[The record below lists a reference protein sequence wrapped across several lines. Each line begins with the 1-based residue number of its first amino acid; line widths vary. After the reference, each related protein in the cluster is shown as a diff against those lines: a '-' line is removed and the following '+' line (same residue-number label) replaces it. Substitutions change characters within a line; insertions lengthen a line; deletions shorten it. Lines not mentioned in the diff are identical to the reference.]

1 MHFVG
6 IWLLLL
12 FVGGIPAWI
21 HVLTV
26 VERPGCDTVTC
37 PASSPSPPPTPF
49 LSLYYCTV
57 LFFFFLC
64 YTLTKCLLFEVQMG
78 CFLHFFVCVCGG
90 GGGGHVEL
98 GSEFVNGECNSSTL
112 QTALFF
118 KTTQVTSFFNLI
130 FGVARWLQILA
141 EFAAEAVQQASVN
154 PAALLQLSATSD
166 AAAAQ
171 VMQALQLCQGLLIP
185 EAALLQ
191 ALCQV
196 GDTECYLLRSYVG
209 TIFSHFNLLA

>member
-1 MHFVG
+1 M
-6 IWLLLL
+6 
-12 FVGGIPAWI
+12 
-21 HVLTV
+21 
-26 VERPGCDTVTC
+26 
-37 PASSPSPPPTPF
+37 
-49 LSLYYCTV
+49 
-57 LFFFFLC
+57 
-64 YTLTKCLLFEVQMG
+64 
-78 CFLHFFVCVCGG
+78 
-90 GGGGHVEL
+90 
-98 GSEFVNGECNSSTL
+98 
-112 QTALFF
+112 
-118 KTTQVTSFFNLI
+118 
-130 FGVARWLQILA
+130 QILA